1 MLQVKFYK
9 ENMLTFSKKNA
20 DDVTVHD
27 IMVLLS
33 VYSGVSTLLLI
44 LVILYFPS
52 NPPTPPSISAAEER
66 TDWRKGWK
74 GG

>member
-1 MLQVKFYK
+1 
-9 ENMLTFSKKNA
+9 MLTFSKKNA

-52 NPPTPPSISAAEER
+52 NPPTPPSISASEER